1 MVKVELRQIPDDQNS
16 QLQRNNAETA
26 TDHREIRVIQPSGQA
41 GETQAGT
48 QPTIPLVPSQ
58 PLDDVRIPRWA
69 TGQSEGRR
77 PEAKK
82 KTQKAGVKKVKHKE
96 PKVQE
101 ADADQRAD
109 SKRTE
114 NDIKRAAPEYSDVRQ
129 KVVTRGEKRRDY
141 FSREVVSDDDDDT
154 DREAISEHSEV
165 RRDYRRARAEGHV
178 RGRVIEQ
185 REPERGVVVER
196 ERRPRAIE
204 DEEPHRGLG
213 LFDLF
218 ER

>member
-1 MVKVELRQIPDDQNS
+1 
-16 QLQRNNAETA
+16 
-26 TDHREIRVIQPSGQA
+26 
-41 GETQAGT
+41 
-48 QPTIPLVPSQ
+48 
-58 PLDDVRIPRWA
+58 
-69 TGQSEGRR
+69 
-77 PEAKK
+77 
-82 KTQKAGVKKVKHKE
+82 VKHKE